1 MELASAYEAD
11 VANFHCIV
19 WPPWT
24 WFPQG
29 MSISM
34 KVESELLSV
43 YVEVSHVIRMARK
56 KPLMKDTAEEKVKT
70 GNQIRGHLRKVVL
83 GQLAR
88 GGNVAD
94 VNTKHQL
101 NLVWQLQVLS
111 YIMLPTRHRRSLR
124 NKR

>member
-56 KPLMKDTAEEKVKT
+56 KPLMKDTAEEKVMT

-111 YIMLPTRHRRSLR
+111 YIMLQTRHRRSLR